1 MGTQNQNS
9 TNQNSPQKKRRNNE
23 MKEEISMELA
33 EIGNITPKQ
42 EPMTPNQREKS
53 EAEKWYP

>member
-1 MGTQNQNS
+1 MGTQNQTS

-23 MKEEISMELA
+23 MKEEISTELA
-33 EIGNITPKQ
+33 EIGNIAPKH